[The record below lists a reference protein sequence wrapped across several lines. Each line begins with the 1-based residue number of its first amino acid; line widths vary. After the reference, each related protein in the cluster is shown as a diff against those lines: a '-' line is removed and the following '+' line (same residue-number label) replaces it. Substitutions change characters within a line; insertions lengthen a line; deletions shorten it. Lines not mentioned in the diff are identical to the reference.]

1 MSTPLIQPDLLA
13 LFDRGRDQGC
23 LNASEVDEIVRPL
36 ELDTDELDA
45 FYEQLEEHGIDVTD
59 DCARERP
66 EQAAYTIADLSHHT
80 TDALSLFLNEAGR
93 WPLLTPGE
101 EIELAKR
108 IERGDLGAKERMI
121 NSNLRLV
128 VSLARKYQG
137 VGDLSLLD
145 LIQEGILGLIRA
157 VEKFDWRKG
166 FRFSTY
172 ATLWIRQAVGRAVT
186 DKGRM
191 VRLPITVADQVRRL
205 EIAERALTT
214 RLGGAPTVAE
224 LAADLGIEVEDV
236 ERLRGVGRRP
246 ASLDAPV
253 ADDGETELGDLV
265 AAASPSPEDE
275 ALAGAE
281 RASVAAALGQLG
293 NIERRVLELRFGL
306 GGETPHSPTEA
317 ARALGVKPHQV
328 RQVEDR
334 ALRTL
339 GALPVARGLLEAA

>member
-1 MSTPLIQPDLLA
+1 MPSMVQSMSDRHDDGLA
-13 LFDRGRDQGC
+13 LYLRR
-23 LNASEVDEIVRPL
+23 I
-36 ELDTDELDA
+36 
-45 FYEQLEEHGIDVTD
+45 
-59 DCARERP
+59 ART
-66 EQAAYTIADLSHHT
+66 Q
-80 TDALSLFLNEAGR
+80 
-93 WPLLTPGE
+93 LLTPAQE
-101 EIELAKR
+101 KALAR
-108 IERGDLGAKERMI
+108 RVERGDMAAKDHMI
-121 NSNLRLV
+121 EANLRLV
-128 VSLARKYQG
+128 VHIAKRYQREDSG
-137 VGDLSLLD
+137 LTLTD
-145 LIQEGILGLIRA
+145 LIQEGTIGLVRA
-157 VEKFDWRKG
+157 VEKFDYRRG
-166 FRFSTY
+166 YRFSTY

-214 RLGGAPTVAE
+214 AE
-224 LAADLGIEVEDV
+224 LAADLGIEVDDV

-275 ALAGAE
+275 ALAGDE

-293 NIERRVLELRFGL
+293 TIERRVLELRFGL
-306 GGETPHSPTEA
+306 AGETPHSPTEA

-339 GALPVARGLLEAA
+339 GALPAARGLL

>member
-1 MSTPLIQPDLLA
+1 MKKEVDRAGNMSDRHDDGLA
-13 LFDRGRDQGC
+13 LYLRR
-23 LNASEVDEIVRPL
+23 I
-36 ELDTDELDA
+36 
-45 FYEQLEEHGIDVTD
+45 
-59 DCARERP
+59 AR
-66 EQAAYTIADLSHHT
+66 T
-80 TDALSLFLNEAGR
+80 
-93 WPLLTPGE
+93 PLLTPAQE
-101 EIELAKR
+101 KMLAR
-108 IERGDLGAKERMI
+108 RVERGDMAAKDHMI
-121 NSNLRLV
+121 EANLRLV
-128 VSLARKYQG
+128 VHIAKRYQREDSG
-137 VGDLSLLD
+137 LTLTD
-145 LIQEGILGLIRA
+145 LIQEGTIGLVRA
-157 VEKFDWRKG
+157 VEKFDYRRG
-166 FRFSTY
+166 HRFSTY

-214 RLGGAPTVAE
+214 RLGGAPTTAE

-265 AAASPSPEDE
+265 AAGSPTPEDV

-293 NIERRVLELRFGL
+293 QIERRVIELRYGL
-306 GGETPHSPTEA
+306 AGETPHSPTEA

-339 GALPVARGLLEAA
+339 GALPGARGLLEAA